1 MDLCIASDHRGYE
14 FKDQISNWLTP
25 IDKDITFNI
34 SLFFDL
40 GPYEDIKVDY
50 PVIANK
56 LAREISS
63 KQADTGILICGSGYG
78 VSITA
83 NRVPGVRAVV
93 CRTEKEAEMA
103 RKHNNANVLCL
114 GADFTSLRKVKSII
128 KTFFTTKFEG
138 GRHQKRVDMMR

>member
-14 FKDQISNWLTP
+14 FKDQLSKWLTP
-25 IDKDITFNI
+25 IDKDLTFDI
-34 SLFFDL
+34 SVFYDV
-40 GPYEDIKVDY
+40 GPHTEVKTDY
-50 PVIANK
+50 PIIANK
-56 LAREISS
+56 LAIEISS
-63 KQADTGILICGSGYG
+63 KASNVGILICGSGYG
-78 VSITA
+78 VSISA

-103 RKHNNANVLCL
+103 RKHNDANVLCL
-114 GADFTSLRKVKSII
+114 GADFTSLQKAKSII